1 MSGLILFDP
10 ENDTPALFGDGS
22 DSLTLSSLL
31 VQNVSITKS
40 LTLGKPGDPRTAA
53 QLLAAGVGLD
63 VWVPTYLHSEVIIS
77 GGLNIAG
84 DVDITGD
91 LTVRGKILVTDVDA
105 TPGDPLAGDVE
116 VVNDLTVGGTSTLV
130 GNVQC
135 GLALPA
141 SGKVVVGQEPAVGS
155 ANVGI
160 VLQPDAQQG
169 AIVTSGNLAVGTAPI
184 GSTCLIFMGGK
195 DSTGTDGGTTDFI
208 VGNGASAADNT
219 VTLNGLTLFS
229 GTLQSSVGDSIGEP
243 AVNGGATSGGDAA
256 AMTSPS
262 SDTFMQ
268 FTVTAAINA
277 ITAGDTIQ
285 LDFSSASTADTIM
298 AWVSAADAAAGS
310 FALPVVT
317 TTTANDIT
325 LTWPVTG
332 PTADANPVYNVF
344 VSGVSS

>member
-40 LTLGKPGDPRTAA
+40 LTLGKPGDPRSAQ
-53 QLLAAGVGLD
+53 QLLEAGVGLD

-91 LTVRGKILVTDVDA
+91 LTVRGRILVTDTGAD
-105 TPGDPLAGDVE
+105 PLDPLAGDVE
-116 VVNDLTVGGTSTLV
+116 VINDLIVGGTSRLI

-135 GLALPA
+135 GLPLAD
-141 SGKVVVGQEPAVGS
+141 SGKVVVGQEPEVAS
-155 ANVGI
+155 ANIGV

-169 AIVTSGNLAVGTAPI
+169 AIVTSGNLTVGTAPP
-184 GSTCLIFMGGK
+184 GSNCLITMGGR
-195 DSTGTDGGTTDFI
+195 DAAGAEGGTTNFV

-219 VTLNGLTLFS
+219 VNINGLTLFS
-229 GTLQSSVGDSIGEP
+229 GTLLSSVGGSIGQP
-243 AVNGGATSGGDAA
+243 SVSGGQTSGGDAA
-256 AMTSPS
+256 AMTDPS

-277 ITAGDTIQ
+277 ITAADTIQ
-285 LDFSSASTADTIM
+285 LDFSSASTADTVM
-298 AWVSAADAAAGS
+298 VWVSAADAAAGS

-317 TTTANDIT
+317 ATTANDVT
-325 LTWPVTG
+325 LTWPATG
-332 PTADANPVYNVF
+332 PTADADPVYNVF

>member
-1 MSGLILFDP
+1 MSGLFDP
-10 ENDTPALFGDGS
+10 ENNTPALFGDGS

-40 LTLGKPGDPRTAA
+40 LTLGKPGDPRTAQ
-53 QLLAAGVGLD
+53 QLLDAGVGLD

-91 LTVRGKILVTDVDA
+91 LTVRGKILVTDINA

-116 VVNDLTVGGTSTLV
+116 VVNDLIVGGTSTLV
-130 GNVQC
+130 GDVQC
-135 GLALPA
+135 GQVAPE
-141 SGKVVVGQEPAVGS
+141 SGKVVIGQEPSVGS
-155 ANVGI
+155 ANIGI

-169 AIVTSGNLAVGTAPI
+169 GIIASGNLTVGTAPTVSTTNIRI
-184 GSTCLIFMGGK
+184 GGRDATGAQGGI
-195 DSTGTDGGTTDFI
+195 TNFQ

-219 VTLNGLTLFS
+219 VTLNGQTLFA
-229 GTLQSSVGDSIGEP
+229 GTLKSSIGGSIGQP
-243 AVNGGATSGGDAA
+243 SVNGGQTSGGDAA
-256 AMTSPS
+256 VITSPS

-268 FTVTAAINA
+268 FTVTAAING
-277 ITAGDTIQ
+277 ITAADTIQ

-298 AWVSAADAAAGS
+298 VWISAGDAAAGS

-317 TTTANDIT
+317 ATTANDIT
-325 LTWPVTG
+325 LTWPATG
-332 PTADANPVYNVF
+332 PAADSNPIYNVF